1 MKFFMLLLIC
11 LLAGCA
17 SSSDYVTYID
27 AQKSM
32 NRDLTVSETARVA
45 ALIEIVKTTDDVSV
59 KVEAIR
65 ALQQIQRGK
74 RPIIIEQRKSGF

>member
-1 MKFFMLLLIC
+1 MRFCLLLLAC
-11 LLAGCA
+11 ALAGCA
-17 SSSDYVTYID
+17 STTDYNIYID
-27 AQKSM
+27 AQKAL
-32 NRDLTVSETARVA
+32 NRDLTVSEAARVA

-65 ALQQIQRGK
+65 ALQQIQRSK